1 MTLLR
6 QLFGYL
12 CYFFIIQSRGLTQ
25 YLNDF
30 IFKPSLHYSAYFSLF
45 PNFKIAPNS
54 FFFPYTMNVWSNL
67 ANMIKS
73 SEWYLTFRKRMLNLI
88 WPMCNETY
96 GIHHVIGLK
105 LLTIYD

>member
-45 PNFKIAPNS
+45 PNFKDS
-54 FFFPYTMNVWSNL
+54 TKFVFFS
-67 ANMIKS
+67 
-73 SEWYLTFRKRMLNLI
+73 
-88 WPMCNETY
+88 
-96 GIHHVIGLK
+96 IHYECVEQFSQYDKVI
-105 LLTIYD
+105 